1 MSNFRGAPTHV
12 IFMNQDDITT
22 PIVDTARTVSEHR
35 SARVEPG
42 CEAVL
47 TFEPVREMVRPT
59 LFMSCTPPGARVLV
73 RRVLRG
79 TIPVVAYCTTP
90 EAFRHGLALDGEVSA
105 DEPLKIEVANDDA
118 QPAAISASL
127 VSGEEKEG

>member
-1 MSNFRGAPTHV
+1 MD
-12 IFMNQDDITT
+12 QDDITT
-22 PIVDTARTVSEHR
+22 PTVDTVRTVSEHR
-35 SARVEPG
+35 SALVDPG
-42 CEAVL
+42 AEAVL
-47 TFEPVREMVRPT
+47 TFETGRAMVRPT
-59 LFMSCTPPGARVLV
+59 LFMACTPPGARVLV

-105 DEPLKIEVANDDA
+105 ADPLKIEVKNDDA